1 MKDVRRR
8 VGLEEKAMFLS
19 EKNGIV
25 AQPTLDSPPE
35 RHYAVREVAGI
46 LNLSDDKVRRMFQEE
61 PGVLVIGDQTTK
73 SKRRYTTL
81 RIPES
86 VLKRVVRRLSKV

>member
-1 MKDVRRR
+1 MRNR
-8 VGLEEKAMFLS
+8 L
-19 EKNGIV
+19 
-25 AQPTLDSPPE
+25 TLDQKGLYLQEDNHVVEQYASSPMTE
-35 RHYAVREVAGI
+35 RHLTVRQVAAI
-46 LNLSDDKVRRMFQEE
+46 LNLSDDKVRRMFQDE

-86 VLKRVVRRLSKV
+86 VLQRVLKRLSNV